1 MSPAKTKQSAKKK
14 VSRTAPVKRVLKSAR
29 ASVKVPGI
37 ATEAEFHEHAWA
49 MEVEAVERYSMLADA
64 MEAHNNTD
72 VAELFRKL
80 ARIEQL
86 HADQILERHPGMKTP
101 VLPPAGMQ
109 WDPGQEGPETADPGD
124 LHYRMQPYHALQI
137 ALGCEVKARNFFT
150 RISRSALSVS
160 VRKAAK
166 EMAEDEAEH
175 VRLIE
180 DWIKR
185 TPLPRQDWE
194 EDPDPPVQ
202 SD

>member
-1 MSPAKTKQSAKKK
+1 MSAPKVKKAAPRKAKA
-14 VSRTAPVKRVLKSAR
+14 VRAEAASRTTRAAAAPMGQKEFLTR
-29 ASVKVPGI
+29 AWG
-37 ATEAEFHEHAWA
+37 

-64 MEAHNNTD
+64 MEEHNNAE

-86 HADQILERHPGMKTP
+86 HADRILEENPGTQAP
-101 VLPPAGMQ
+101 QLPAGGLS
-109 WDPGQEGPETADPGD
+109 WDTGEGPETADPGE

-137 ALGCEVKARNFFT
+137 ALRCEQRAHAFFT
-150 RISRSALSVS
+150 RVARISQSAS

-166 EMAEDEAEH
+166 GMAEEEAEH

-180 DWIKR
+180 DWLSR
-185 TPLPRQDWE
+185 TPVPRKDWE
-194 EDPDPPVQ
+194 NDPDPPVW

>member
-1 MSPAKTKQSAKKK
+1 MSAAKVKKAAPRKAKAARPAAAP
-14 VSRTAPVKRVLKSAR
+14 RTPRAAAAPMGQKEFLTR
-29 ASVKVPGI
+29 AWG
-37 ATEAEFHEHAWA
+37 

-64 MEAHNNTD
+64 MEQHNNTE

-86 HADQILERHPGMKTP
+86 HADRILEENPRAPAP
-101 VLPPAGMQ
+101 QLPAGGLN
-109 WDPGQEGPETADPGD
+109 WDTGEGPETADPGE

-137 ALGCEVKARNFFT
+137 ALRCEQRAYAFFT
-150 RISRSALSVS
+150 RVARISQSAS

-166 EMAEDEAEH
+166 GMADEEAEH

-180 DWIKR
+180 DWLSR
-185 TPLPRQDWE
+185 TPVPRKDWE
-194 EDPDPPVQ
+194 NDPDPPVW

>member
-1 MSPAKTKQSAKKK
+1 MSPVKTKKKPVRK
-14 VSRTAPVKRVLKSAR
+14 VSSPRAVKPARTGTAA
-29 ASVKVPGI
+29 PGI
-37 ATEAEFHEHAWA
+37 ASETEFYEHAWA

-64 MEAHNNTD
+64 MEEHNNAD

-86 HADQILERHPGMKTP
+86 HADQILERSPGMNKP

-109 WDPGQEGPETADPGD
+109 WGGGDEGPETADPGE

-150 RISRSALSVS
+150 RISRSALSLP

-166 EMAEDEAEH
+166 EMAGEEAEH
-175 VRLIE
+175 VSLIE
-180 DWIKR
+180 DWLKR
-185 TPLPRQDWE
+185 TPLPRTDWD